1 MENIIWKSVVGYEGL
16 YEVSNTGLVKSLNC
30 YKYKKPRLMKLGK
43 RPDGYLCV
51 GLSKNNVTKTK
62 TVHRLVAEAFIPN
75 PDKLEM
81 VNHKDEDKT
90 NNTVGNL
97 EWCSRAY
104 NQLYSLNLHPERKK
118 QFADNFKKPSSF
130 TCKGVPHKYYQ
141 KVAILDDSNDI
152 ICMYEN
158 AATAAK
164 SLGLKTC
171 NITEVCKANENITVG
186 VRQQILKKKRT
197 GGYIFVFLED

>member
-1 MENIIWKSVVGYEGL
+1 MKNIIWKSVVGYEGL

-30 YKYKKPRLMKLGK
+30 YKYKTPRLMKLGK

-118 QFADNFKKPSSF
+118 QFADNFKKASSF
-130 TCKGVPHKYYQ
+130 TCKGVPHKYKQ
-141 KVAILDDSNDI
+141 RVAIVNKDWQI
-152 ICMYEN
+152 IKEYNN
-158 AATAAK
+158 AAEAGNE
-164 SLGLKTC
+164 LGILSK
-171 NITEVCKANENITVG
+171 NIVLVCKKNIE
-186 VRQQILKKKRT
+186 KKFKHKT
-197 GGYIFVFLED
+197 DGKIFIFIED